1 MSEKMTREEI
11 LTRVKQVIS
20 KTMGISEGDIS
31 LENNLQQDL
40 QIDSFSTVE
49 MVFHAEDEFNV
60 SFDNEELQGIATVE
74 DLVKK
79 VEDKLNG

>member
-1 MSEKMTREEI
+1 MSEKLTREEI
-11 LTRVKQVIS
+11 LTKVKQVIS

-49 MVFHAEDEFNV
+49 MVFHAEDEFGV
-60 SFDNEELQGIATVE
+60 SFDNEELQGITTVE
-74 DLVKK
+74 DLVTKI
-79 VEDKLNG
+79 EDKLNG